1 MSLII
6 RSPGKQLKAF
16 LGETENISLIEN
28 NQLLTGDGEEVDI
41 FLEYFESIVL
51 SLSLQDP
58 TEWII
63 RTDNPDPIQNATD
76 KYQNLLRVKVISKNC
91 TNKFQTSN

>member
-6 RSPGKQLKAF
+6 RNPGKQLKAF

-51 SLSLQDP
+51 SLQDP
-58 TEWII
+58 TE
-63 RTDNPDPIQNATD
+63 
-76 KYQNLLRVKVISKNC
+76 
-91 TNKFQTSN
+91 

>member
-6 RSPGKQLKAF
+6 RNPGKQLKAF

-51 SLSLQDP
+51 SLQDP

-91 TNKFQTSN
+91 NNKFQTSN